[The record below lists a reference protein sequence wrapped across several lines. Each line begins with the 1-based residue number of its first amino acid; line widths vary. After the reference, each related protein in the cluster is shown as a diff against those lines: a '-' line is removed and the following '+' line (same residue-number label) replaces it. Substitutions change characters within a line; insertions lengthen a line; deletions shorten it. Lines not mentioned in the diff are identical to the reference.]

1 MKKRVNLVKKLE
13 YGPHYKLSKKFVI
26 PVATHAVEK
35 EETFLSI
42 LKEGK
47 ILLPS
52 QIKDVKKMTPYMEK
66 VLGIHNC
73 VYLGLGFIYNT
84 SHQKWPFS
92 FIFRKSILRKPYV
105 TTFNCYLISKAW
117 MRFLKKMREEDISFL
132 HDIQKKSPK
141 AREVIQDLI
150 DKDICNWWE
159 IEPELVKA
167 FNKYKYKKE
176 YIKKIREIR
185 DEAVLS
191 RSYAP
196 HYLAKNHLPHPNIKK
211 FEAVS
216 RKNIS
221 LNSPEF
227 IGLYIHPS
235 KAKKLIPLIKKYLP
249 KGKLIYTG
257 KKIIRI

>member
-141 AREVIQDLI
+141 ARQVIQDLL
-150 DKDICNWWE
+150 DKNICNWWE
-159 IEPELVKA
+159 IEPELIKA
-167 FNKYKYKKE
+167 FNRYKYKNQ
-176 YIKKIREIR
+176 YIGKLKKTR
-185 DEAVLS
+185 DKATLS
-191 RSYAP
+191 NAYAP
-196 HYLAKNHLPHPNIKK
+196 HYLAKDHLLHPNIKK

-216 RKNIS
+216 RKSVS
-221 LNSPEF
+221 LNSRDF
-227 IGLYIHPS
+227 LGVYIEES
-235 KAKKLIPLIKKYLP
+235 KAEKLIPVIKQYLS

-257 KKIIRI
+257 KRIIKT